1 LVIDLKMM
9 RILALETSTEYCS
22 VALWQDGAVRQRC
35 ELVGQKHS
43 EVLMMMV
50 DAVLKD
56 AGCRIQDMDGIG
68 FGKGPGSFTGVRI
81 ACGVAQGLA
90 LGTGVKVVGVCTL
103 QALAEASGKEKVV
116 AALDAR
122 MSELY
127 LAAYEKRDGEWV
139 TVIEP
144 CLCKPDDAPLLS
156 GDDWF
161 GAGSGFAVSAVGLVT
176 RYGKQLTGTDAQ
188 AMPQAAAVAR
198 IAATEFAK
206 GNAVDAD
213 LALPL
218 YLRDKV
224 ALKTSE
230 RLVSKSPL
238 QQAGEG
244 GISANG
250 RLA

>member
-1 LVIDLKMM
+1 MKL
-9 RILALETSTEYCS
+9 LALETSTEYCS
-22 VALWQDGAVRQRC
+22 VALWQDGAVSQRC

-43 EVLMMMV
+43 EVLMAML
-50 DAVLKD
+50 DELLQD
-56 AGCRIQDMDGIG
+56 AGVKIKQVDGIA

-90 LGTGVKVVGVCTL
+90 LGTDVKVVGVCTL
-103 QALAEASGKEKVV
+103 QALAEASGKEKVI

-127 LAAYEKRDGEWV
+127 FAAYEKRNGEWA

-144 CLCKPDDAPLLS
+144 CLCKPDDAPMLS
-156 GDDWF
+156 GERWF
-161 GAGSGFAVSAVGLVT
+161 GAGSGFAVSAAALGT
-176 RYGKQLTGTDAQ
+176 RYGSQLIGADAQ

-198 IAATEFAK
+198 IAAAEFAK

-218 YLRDKV
+218 YLSDKV

-230 RLVSKSPL
+230 REE
-238 QQAGEG
+238 AR
-244 GISANG
+244 SASTG
-250 RLA
+250 SMRTGV